1 MGPRY
6 VELAFGCPPIE
17 WDIDM
22 RVRDFADRM
31 GDEYTSLYE
40 KGETGI
46 KGVIS
51 NVSARSWTITSTSC
65 AP

>member
-31 GDEYTSLYE
+31 SDEYTSLYE
-40 KGETGI
+40 KGEIITGLSV
-46 KGVIS
+46 KARVIE
-51 NVSARSWTITSTSC
+51 C
-65 AP
+65 

>member
-1 MGPRY
+1 
-6 VELAFGCPPIE
+6 
-17 WDIDM
+17 M